1 MKKTN
6 GEVKIKK
13 YTPEEFA
20 NEFKLLCNRMGYQ
33 LIATPQWLQRDD
45 GTFSMRITWS
55 VGKLP
60 KLQNQTNIDNQAA
73 VS

>member
-1 MKKTN
+1 MTDEKPV
-6 GEVKIKK
+6 EVKKP
-13 YTPEEFA
+13 TPEEFA
-20 NEFKLLCNRMGYQ
+20 NKFKALCDEMGYQ
-33 LIATPQWLQRDD
+33 LVATPQWISRDD

-60 KLQNQTNIDNQAA
+60 KQTNIIDKQAL